1 LAHWNSEPAKGVAM
15 TGVFV
20 ALLWLQAASAMWL
33 AFVLLVMYRRVYREL
48 FLFYWSL
55 SFAVLGPVLSFSAL
69 QLAFQPPFPG
79 QLIASYVPYVLGIP
93 QFPLVA
99 LAALSLQPPVPSRRR
114 QVNLLAGIMAGLLAM
129 CLITAIMAANPLQL
143 AQSLRFERQ
152 VLGAA
157 VNAWFTLAFWREHRL
172 ARTAGGRVTVLFTA
186 LWSLHYVAQALAVL
200 GLPPYPGPSSVFA
213 SVTVSILPFGV
224 AAGMILLASEAI
236 VATTKS
242 LRDSEARYRTLVEA
256 SPDGIIASDPAGT
269 ILMCNRRAAEIHG
282 YADAA
287 ELIGKPGP
295 TFIAPA
301 DRRRVRAT
309 IYSTVTEGRQVSLE
323 CQILRHGEERSGELT
338 AAPMREG
345 DGTIVGTVTVVH
357 DITERK
363 ERDRALRRERE
374 FSAHVIDA
382 IPAVFFVLDREG
394 RYVRWNRNQEV
405 MIDLPP
411 ERIRGALA
419 LDRIHPQ
426 DRQRVADAMAAVFA
440 NGSAEVEAR
449 GFLGPSRE
457 VRHFSLTGRR
467 MELDGVAYLVG
478 CGVDVTERKEAEAAR
493 ARLESQLLQSQK
505 LESVGRL
512 AGGVAHDFNNHLT
525 VINGYCDLMLA
536 SLAANDPNRES
547 LTDVRRAGERAAALT
562 RQLLAFARNQ
572 LLSPKPVSLNQI
584 VSSMETMLRR
594 LVPENIAVIATL
606 ASGLGA
612 AMADTGQIEQVLMNL
627 VVNARD
633 AMPEGGKILIET
645 ANVDLASAT
654 GERDHGVGPGAYVT
668 LSVTDTGTGMD
679 ERTRALIFEPF
690 FTTKEFGKGTG
701 LGLATVYGIVKQS
714 GGAIAVRSQPGEGS
728 TFTVY
733 LPRLA
738 AEAKRASSTPTAE
751 RSKPGQGTIL
761 LVEDQD
767 AVRSLISQ
775 VLLASGYRVIEAD
788 SGPRALALPDSQ
800 VGAIDLLITD
810 VVMPGMSGRE
820 LAGRLSARLGRLRV
834 LYISGYAPKGD
845 VRPGALGPGEAFLQK
860 PFTPAQIT
868 VRVAEILSA
877 K

>member
-1 LAHWNSEPAKGVAM
+1 M

-20 ALLWLQAASAMWL
+20 ALLWVQVGSVIWL
-33 AFVLLVMYRRVYREL
+33 AFVLHVMYRRVYREL

-55 SFAVLGPVLSFSAL
+55 SFAVLGLVEAYAAL
-69 QLAFQPPFPG
+69 QLALRPPFPG
-79 QLIASYVPYVLGIP
+79 QLIGSSVLYVIGVP
-93 QFPLVA
+93 QFSLVA
-99 LAALSLQPPVPSRRR
+99 LAAISLQPPAPSRRR
-114 QVNLLAGIMAGLLAM
+114 QALLLAWITAGLLAL
-129 CLITAIMAANPLQL
+129 CLLTAIVAPYPLQL

-152 VLGAA
+152 VLGALT
-157 VNAWFTLAFWREHRL
+157 NAWFSAAFWRKHHL

-186 LWSLHYVAQALAVL
+186 IWALHSVAQALTVL
-200 GLPPYPGPSSVFA
+200 GLPPYPGPNSVIGA
-213 SVTVSILPFGV
+213 VMVSILPFGV

-236 VATTKS
+236 VATTRS

-256 SPDGIIASDPAGT
+256 SPDGIIATDPAGT

-287 ELIGKPGP
+287 ELVGKPGP
-295 TFIAPA
+295 EFIAPA
-301 DRRRVRAT
+301 DRHRVRTT

-323 CQILRHGEERSGELT
+323 CQILRKGKERSGELT
-338 AAPMREG
+338 SAPLREG
-345 DGTIVGTVTVVH
+345 DGAIVGSVTVVH

-363 ERDRALRRERE
+363 AAESALRQERE

-382 IPAVFFVLDREG
+382 IPGVFFVLDREA

-426 DRQRVADAMAAVFA
+426 DRQRVADTIAAVFA
-440 NGSAEVEAR
+440 NGSAEIEAR
-449 GFLGPSRE
+449 GFLGQTRE

-478 CGVDVTERKEAEAAR
+478 CGVDITERKEAEAAR
-493 ARLESQLLQSQK
+493 TRLESQLLQSQK
-505 LESVGRL
+505 LESIGRL

-525 VINGYCDLMLA
+525 VINGYCDLVLA

-572 LLSPKPVSLNQI
+572 LLSPKSVSLNQI

-594 LVPENIAVIATL
+594 LMPENIAVITEL

-645 ANVDLASAT
+645 ANVDVESAT
-654 GERDHGVGPGAYVT
+654 GERDQGVGPGAYVT
-668 LSVTDTGTGMD
+668 LSVTDTGIGMD

-728 TFTVY
+728 SFTVY

-738 AEAKRASSTPTAE
+738 GEAKWGITVPAAE

-767 AVRSLISQ
+767 AVRNLISR
-775 VLLASGYRVIEAD
+775 VLLGSGYRVIEAD
-788 SGPRALALPDSQ
+788 SGPQALALSDSQ

-820 LAGRLSARLGRLRV
+820 LAGRLNARRGPVRV
-834 LYISGYAPKGD
+834 LFISGYAPKGD
-845 VRPGALGPGEAFLQK
+845 VQPGLLGPGEGFLQK